1 MGFIHS
7 QVVVWD
13 IFHPQYHQ
21 TSCCDSFKK
30 TEERFWEQKIKLRTR
45 TAAAEQLKKKR
56 DQPKDLGGG
65 NSNNFNVHPEI
76 WGNGPIW
83 LTNMFQ
89 MGGEKPPTRDF
100 CKKKTRHQNHLIQ
113 NVSIKNPKKVSLEVI
128 FNGGAPKPMDF
139 RCFPAFFKEKHIE
152 KLYWLAIGKVWSVKL
167 SLFTQGYFTLRI
179 YDIQKWQM
187 LDLRSR
193 LGLDAWRMSNEI
205 DQVDF
210 CFWRQNNLTP
220 SDFLL
225 GRSLPKN
232 GSMIREVNSCM
243 FQRLQYPWRMSVS
256 CNQFHTL
263 FPSCRVAMSYFQWVA
278 SLNWYWQPPLKL
290 RKDVFDLLPLNKFH
304 A

>member
-1 MGFIHS
+1 MDPPPKSKMDSGKQGNLPAS
-7 QVVVWD
+7 
-13 IFHPQYHQ
+13 FHTLSP
-21 TSCCDSFKK
+21 
-30 TEERFWEQKIKLRTR
+30 LR
-45 TAAAEQLKKKR
+45 
-56 DQPKDLGGG
+56 
-65 NSNNFNVHPEI
+65 I
-76 WGNGPIW
+76 
-83 LTNMFQ
+83 
-89 MGGEKPPTRDF
+89 
-100 CKKKTRHQNHLIQ
+100 
-113 NVSIKNPKKVSLEVI
+113 PKKVSLEVI
-128 FNGGAPKPMDF
+128 FHGGAPKPMDF